1 MDYCCRDGRI
11 NSFSPNTPDVS
22 SDVLRDLNA
31 KCTSLEDERQLRQKS
46 FAFLSTYMD
55 SLAQGKVQSETGP
68 AQLVTFF
75 DEFVELGKS
84 RSEIIAVLDQQI
96 GDIQKEMREEI
107 ERLRH
112 ESLSLAMIATV
123 VLAPVPGH
131 TVNAA
136 ELEVAYSEPSYY
148 HAVAFSSHCPH

>member
-1 MDYCCRDGRI
+1 
-11 NSFSPNTPDVS
+11 
-22 SDVLRDLNA
+22 
-31 KCTSLEDERQLRQKS
+31 
-46 FAFLSTYMD
+46 MD